1 MLKCKQREK
10 YSLFK
15 ENNKYNYKLL
25 CLLLCMCVRVCVCG
39 GMVVYL
45 AICCMLESPM
55 CRYIINYNKLKVKG
69 QAGGIVVK
77 RLDYCSKRP
86 GFESRRKFL
95 GFSISISHL
104 LVGLMSA

>member
-1 MLKCKQREK
+1 MFIIVYVCA
-10 YSLFK
+10 
-15 ENNKYNYKLL
+15 
-25 CLLLCMCVRVCVCG
+25 CVCVCG

-77 RLDYCSKRP
+77 RLDYGSKRP